1 MNADADVDATAPK
14 APQVPATGGSVFFKL
29 VRVVNLT
36 ARPFQ
41 QRVGRQ
47 HQLTLNE
54 WRTMAV
60 LGAQPGLTATQVADL
75 TGLDKMAVSRA
86 LAGLQRNKR
95 LHRHEDPT
103 DLRRSRLFLSSVGK
117 ALYATVVVQAHER
130 EAELFAGVGA
140 DELQRLDATLD
151 KLIASVAGSSAGRTG
166 FSPAT
171 AGALRL

>member
-1 MNADADVDATAPK
+1 MNADAAAPPP
-14 APQVPATGGSVFFKL
+14 PQVPATGDSVFFKL

-47 HQLTLNE
+47 DQLTLNE

-86 LAGLQRNKR
+86 LTDDGRPPLEASGLKLHDRLSAIAESLARVQKR
-95 LHRHEDPT
+95 GPC
-103 DLRRSRLFLSSVGK
+103 SR
-117 ALYATVVVQAHER
+117 
-130 EAELFAGVGA
+130 
-140 DELQRLDATLD
+140 TL
-151 KLIASVAGSSAGRTG
+151 
-166 FSPAT
+166 
-171 AGALRL
+171 

>member
-1 MNADADVDATAPK
+1 MTAGLK
-14 APQVPATGGSVFFKL
+14 DSVFFKL

-41 QRVGRQ
+41 QRVGEQ

-60 LGAQPGLTATQVADL
+60 LGAHPGLTATQVADL

-86 LAGLQRNKR
+86 LAGLQRHKR

-103 DLRRSRLFLSSVGK
+103 DLRRNRLYLSSIGK
-117 ALYATVVVQAHER
+117 DLYATVSAQARER
-130 EAELFAGVGA
+130 EAELFAGVA
-140 DELQRLDATLD
+140 MEELRAMNATLD
-151 KLIASVAGSSAGRTG
+151 KLVASVSG
-166 FSPAT
+166 T
-171 AGALRL
+171 AEPGAPD